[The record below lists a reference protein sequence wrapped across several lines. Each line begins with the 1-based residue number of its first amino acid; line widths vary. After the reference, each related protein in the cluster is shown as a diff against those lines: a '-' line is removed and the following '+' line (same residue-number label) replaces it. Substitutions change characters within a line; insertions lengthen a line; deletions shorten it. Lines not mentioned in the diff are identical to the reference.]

1 MLLDEVLRKSSALL
15 AAMLT
20 MAAAWCCFHLPG
32 AHLPMVAFAFL
43 SASALCDI
51 SRFNLRMRRCFALIG
66 GAAATQIALG
76 TVSNHPLVQLPVAMI
91 FSYIILSCMADRQ
104 AAIIVLLTAF
114 LSLQSPPGLT
124 AALERSMDMLVS
136 GITVLLITTVC
147 NLFAPDIAGES
158 YQPQPYSPRQSA
170 IITAELACGF
180 IIFLLLKHEQAVWI
194 MLTILFIH
202 MAENPRAPLP
212 GLVKRRIAA
221 TPIGI
226 LLGGAYLAAF
236 GSFNYR
242 ASYIVP
248 LTGTLGF
255 FMLYLKN
262 DYFLF
267 TLLFMFTLT
276 VFSDWML
283 GSYHRFHFTEIL
295 FVRSLA
301 TVIGGIL
308 LLCGK
313 DIMEK
318 EAV

>member
-1 MLLDEVLRKSSALL
+1 MLFDEVLRKSSALL

-20 MAAAWCCFHLPG
+20 MAVAWCCFHLPG
-32 AHLPMVAFAFL
+32 AHLPMVTFAFL

-51 SRFNLRMRRCFALIG
+51 SKFDLRMRRCFALIG
-66 GAAATQIALG
+66 GAAATQISLG
-76 TVSNHPLVQLPVAMI
+76 IVSHYPLVQLLVSMI

-104 AAIIVLLTAF
+104 TAIIVLLVAF

-124 AALERSMDMLVS
+124 AALERSLDMLVS
-136 GITVLLITTVC
+136 GIAVLLITTLC

-170 IITAELACGF
+170 VITVELAWGF
-180 IIFLLLKHEQAVWI
+180 IIFLIFKHEQAVWI

-202 MAENPRAPLP
+202 MAENPRSSLP
-212 GLVKRRIAA
+212 DLINRRIAA

-226 LLGGAYLAAF
+226 LLGGLYLAAF
-236 GSFNYR
+236 GLLNYR

-313 DIMEK
+313 DLMEK
-318 EAV
+318 EAA

>member
-1 MLLDEVLRKSSALL
+1 MESLDVFVVDLALILSVASIAAVILKKLKQPVVLGYIAAGFLISPNFTMLPTVVSQEDITVWANI
-15 AAMLT
+15 
-20 MAAAWCCFHLPG
+20 G
-32 AHLPMVAFAFL
+32 VIFL
-43 SASALCDI
+43 MFGLGLE
-51 SRFNLRMRRCFALIG
+51 FNLKK
-66 GAAATQIALG
+66 IAEVG
-76 TVSNHPLVQLPVAMI
+76 K
-91 FSYIILSCMADRQ
+91 
-104 AAIIVLLTAF
+104 
-114 LSLQSPPGLT
+114 
-124 AALERSMDMLVS
+124 
-136 GITVLLITTVC
+136 
-147 NLFAPDIAGES
+147 
-158 YQPQPYSPRQSA
+158 SA

-212 GLVKRRIAA
+212 DLVKRRIAA

-236 GSFNYR
+236 GLVNYR

-295 FVRSLA
+295 FIRSLA

-313 DIMEK
+313 DLMEK